1 MTDDELR
8 QLLLRHDRDFTFDEM
23 ADLFSTED
31 LQRLRELVEQDPTLK
46 RWAESMLPV
55 ALE

>member
-31 LQRLRELVEQDPTLK
+31 LQRLRELVEQDPALK